1 DPPMCTKRRKTD
13 EIKASPKQV
22 DAHIRA
28 FINAVITSAQKPI
41 GSSSSAKEKLA
52 SVVGKS
58 FVKRKRNVP
67 RCDASTQTEE
77 EAFIEPPTPVPQ
89 PPPSPTALLSENAAA
104 YYASVTTSEGLFA
117 PDTGPSNTDLQYFA
131 SDSVS
136 KISEVRQLLTD
147 WMRQYEQWFYQNFG
161 VDVNSVPTEMH
172 TAHAP
177 APPPPP
183 PPPPL
188 QQDSDSDRAVAC
200 QTPFRISSEPVM
212 YPQSLIYAPASVNP
226 LASILSAQVAA
237 QNLLSRY
244 IITQQTQQQEQM
256 MAVAAAAA
264 AAASMAAL
272 PTPVVCLPPA
282 KPRLVAPA
290 PATEVGAAAGIDPKM
305 ADSPEL
311 CGPVT
316 QYGAYGILRPCPLD
330 VVDTQ
335 NGNGD
340 MSETQEG
347 EEELPIYITPEDYRN
362 RPHSW
367 MPPPPPTVL
376 LIRKQTLVCVMQL
389 QICKKAHEIDVR
401 KASATK
407 TPLSIDY
414 VAALE
419 STVERYAKVKVTYVF
434 SRINRLPTEA
444 QTPFI
449 CGLKRI
455 VLATPSIEKQ
465 SMSPSPPTQSPVTA
479 ENTNGDGEDNV
490 DGVPNK
496 PPLSNSL
503 DIDEEDA
510 IADAGKGEREEE
522 VEIDAACE
530 EHSRA
535 MYICDL
541 LIGDIFI
548 CQALADCKLQAKTC
562 AARKALTLLSRP
574 NFLVGA
580 VRTWYSNESGHGT
593 VDYLTLCLSPKADQ
607 VPQLTPFLAD
617 PLAPIPSDQPISPG
631 DPAESYRVCNPKP
644 FHDLW
649 LYTAL
654 PIAVNVD
661 NARVVLLSLSHT
673 NQHMLFVEQ
682 LVPEQFLAQSAEF
695 SQMTVNFEV
704 EFDSAKGV
712 FTAFSL
718 VDAQRCV
725 KATSINV
732 VIARASA
739 ASRLLRRLKSSQPV
753 VGLLLPPPDPGNE
766 ELVGPRIQDDED
778 SMDPLWGLT
787 EASIVDSLMWGKHEK
802 QFALPIEHLEAH
814 CEIFDILNKDS
825 SPNSKCSIRFYC
837 LTSSSDIRSAA
848 DRNKDP
854 DFAAAGSGFFTSR
867 EHLEQYLEAY
877 AASALVTPLRI
888 SLRALPHALWH
899 VARTAAHSWG
909 LLTRIEFEVPEH
921 LNTAFL
927 LVCKRAPLPRL
938 KRTLF
943 ERTEVGV
950 FYLLSRGDLPLPAL
964 HSLSEADLLDAEP
977 TSTSNS
983 PSDLYPPPPLPDPF
997 NQEDNEIEVND
1008 PLTRMARA
1016 FHATAVKQEASG
1028 TVAVGAEAP
1037 DEADLMLVS
1046 AELNQPSNA
1055 VEILDDLPRQLIPG
1069 IDF

>member
-1 DPPMCTKRRKTD
+1 MDPPICTKRRKTD

-41 GSSSSAKEKLA
+41 GSSSSVKEKLV

-77 EAFIEPPTPVPQ
+77 EAFIEPPTPVSQ

-104 YYASVTTSEGLFA
+104 YYASANVSEGLFA
-117 PDTGPSNTDLQYFA
+117 PNTGPSNTDLQYFA

-136 KISEVRQLLTD
+136 KISSSEVRQLLNN

-161 VDVNSVPTEMH
+161 VDVNSVPTETH

-188 QQDSDSDRAVAC
+188 QQDSDGDRAVAC
-200 QTPFRISSEPVM
+200 QTPFRISSEPVI
-212 YPQSLIYAPASVNP
+212 YPQSLIYAPTSMDP

-244 IITQQTQQQEQM
+244 IITQQTQQQEQI

-282 KPRLVAPA
+282 KPRSVAST
-290 PATEVGAAAGIDPKM
+290 PATEAGAAAGIDPKV
-305 ADSPEL
+305 AESPEL

-330 VVDTQ
+330 VMDTQ
-335 NGNGD
+335 NDNGD
-340 MSETQEG
+340 RSRTQDG

-367 MPPPPPTVL
+367 MPPPPPAVL

-389 QICKKAHEIDVR
+389 QICKKAHEIDMR
-401 KASATK
+401 KASATE
-407 TPLSIDY
+407 TPVSIDY
-414 VAALE
+414 VTALE
-419 STVERYAKVKVTYVF
+419 STVERYVKVKVTYVF
-434 SRINRLPTEA
+434 NRISRLPTKA

-449 CGLKRI
+449 CGLKHI
-455 VLATPSIEKQ
+455 VLETPSIEKLL
-465 SMSPSPPTQSPVTA
+465 MSPSLPTQLPVSA
-479 ENTNGDGEDNV
+479 KNNNGDAEDSV

-496 PPLSNSL
+496 SPASNSL
-503 DIDEEDA
+503 DIDEVNGTADVGRED
-510 IADAGKGEREEE
+510 GKED
-522 VEIDAACE
+522 VKIDAACE

-562 AARKALTLLSRP
+562 AARKALTLLSKP

-580 VRTWYSNESGHGT
+580 VRTWYGSETGYGA

-661 NARVVLLSLSHT
+661 NA
-673 NQHMLFVEQ
+673 

-712 FTAFSL
+712 FTAFGL

-725 KATSINV
+725 KATSNNV
-732 VIARASA
+732 VIARANA
-739 ASRLLRRLKSSQPV
+739 ASRLLQRLKTSQPV
-753 VGLLLPPPDPGNE
+753 VGLLLPPPDPVGNE
-766 ELVGPRIQDDED
+766 ELAGPRIQDDED
-778 SMDPLWGLT
+778 SMHPLWGLT

-814 CEIFDILNKDS
+814 CEIFG
-825 SPNSKCSIRFYC
+825 
-837 LTSSSDIRSAA
+837 SSST

-854 DFAAAGSGFFTSR
+854 DFAAAGSSFFTSR

-899 VARTAAHSWG
+899 MARAAAHSWG
-909 LLTRIEFEVPEH
+909 LLTRIEFE
-921 LNTAFL
+921 
-927 LVCKRAPLPRL
+927 
-938 KRTLF
+938 RTLF

-950 FYLLSRGDLPLPAL
+950 FYLLSRGDLPPPAL
-964 HSLSEADLLDAEP
+964 RSLSEADLLDAEP
-977 TSTSNS
+977 VSASTS
-983 PSDLYPPPPLPDPF
+983 PSDLYPPPLLPDPF
-997 NQEDNEIEVND
+997 AQEDNEMEVND
-1008 PLTRMARA
+1008 PLTRMART

-1028 TVAVGAEAP
+1028 TVAVGADAP
-1037 DEADLMLVS
+1037 DEADLTLVS

-1055 VEILDDLPRQLIPG
+1055 TSERFYCFRSLVHPLTGCEPG
-1069 IDF
+1069 GSIQRLEEETLARERKMVAPSVD

>member
-1 DPPMCTKRRKTD
+1 MDLPICAKRRKTD
-13 EIKASPKQV
+13 EVKASPKQV

-28 FINAVITSAQKPI
+28 FINAVITSAQNPADP
-41 GSSSSAKEKLA
+41 SSSTKSRLA
-52 SVVGKS
+52 SVVSKS
-58 FVKRKRNVP
+58 FVKRRRNVP
-67 RCDASTQTEE
+67 RLDASTQTEE
-77 EAFIEPPTPVPQ
+77 ENFIEPSTPVPQ

-104 YYASVTTSEGLFA
+104 YYASATTSEGTFA
-117 PDTGPSNTDLQYFA
+117 PSTGPSNTDLQYFA

-136 KISEVRQLLTD
+136 KISSSEVRQLLTN
-147 WMRQYEQWFYQNFG
+147 WVRQYEQWFYQNFG
-161 VDVNSVPTEMH
+161 VDVNSVPTEMYTTH
-172 TAHAP
+172 T
-177 APPPPP
+177 PPPPP
-183 PPPPL
+183 PPP
-188 QQDSDSDRAVAC
+188 QDSDSDRAVAC
-200 QTPFRISSEPVM
+200 QTPFCISSEPVM
-212 YPQSLIYAPASVNP
+212 YPQSLIYAPAGVDP
-226 LASILSAQVAA
+226 IASILSAQAAA

-244 IITQQTQQQEQM
+244 IITQQAQQQEQI

-272 PTPVVCLPPA
+272 PTPMVCLPPA
-282 KPRLVAPA
+282 KPLTSIASVPVAE
-290 PATEVGAAAGIDPKM
+290 TGVVAGIDPKV
-305 ADSPEL
+305 AESPEL
-311 CGPVT
+311 SGPVT
-316 QYGAYGILRPCPLD
+316 QYGAYGILRPCPID
-330 VVDTQ
+330 VADTQ
-335 NGNGD
+335 NGDG
-340 MSETQEG
+340 ERGGAREG

-389 QICKKAHEIDVR
+389 QICRKVHEIDVR

-407 TPLSIDY
+407 APVSIDY

-419 STVERYAKVKVTYVF
+419 STVERYVKVKVTYVF
-434 SRINRLPTEA
+434 NRINRLPTKA
-444 QTPFI
+444 QTLFI
-449 CGLKRI
+449 CGPKHA
-455 VLATPSIEKQ
+455 VLATPSIKKHSLSSSLRMQ
-465 SMSPSPPTQSPVTA
+465 PPVPVGI
-479 ENTNGDGEDNV
+479 TNGDTGDSI

-496 PPLSNSL
+496 PFTSNSL
-503 DIDEEDA
+503 DIDSEDVTADVDKVEDEEQM
-510 IADAGKGEREEE
+510 
-522 VEIDAACE
+522 EIDSACE
-530 EHSRA
+530 EHSRT

-541 LIGDIFI
+541 LIGDVFI
-548 CQALADCKLQAKTC
+548 CQALADCKLQAKMC
-562 AARKALTLLSRP
+562 AARKALMVLSRP

-580 VRTWYSNESGHGT
+580 VRTWYGNEPGYGA

-631 DPAESYRVCNPKP
+631 DPAETYRVCNPKP
-644 FHDLW
+644 FYDLW

-661 NARVVLLSLSHT
+661 NA
-673 NQHMLFVEQ
+673 

-695 SQMTVNFEV
+695 SQMTVNFEL
-704 EFDSAKGV
+704 EFDPAEGV
-712 FTAFSL
+712 FTAFGL

-732 VIARASA
+732 VTARAKA
-739 ASRLLRRLKSSQPV
+739 ASRLLRRLKISQPV
-753 VGLLLPPPDPGNE
+753 VGLLLPPPDPLADD
-766 ELVGPRIQDDED
+766 ELPGSRVQDDED
-778 SMDPLWGLT
+778 SMHPLWGLT

-814 CEIFDILNKDS
+814 CEIFG
-825 SPNSKCSIRFYC
+825 
-837 LTSSSDIRSAA
+837 SSSVARS
-848 DRNKDP
+848 KDP
-854 DFAAAGSGFFTSR
+854 DFAAAGSCFFTSR

-899 VARTAAHSWG
+899 MARTAAHSWG

-950 FYLLSRGDLPLPAL
+950 FYLLSRGNLPPLAL
-964 HSLSEADLLDAEP
+964 RSLSEADLLDAEP
-977 TSTSNS
+977 VSASSS
-983 PSDLYPPPPLPDPF
+983 PSTVHPPPLLSDPF
-997 NQEDNEIEVND
+997 TQEDNEMEIND

-1016 FHATAVKQEASG
+1016 FHATAVKQEA
-1028 TVAVGAEAP
+1028 TDAVALGA

>member
-1 DPPMCTKRRKTD
+1 MDPSICTKRRKT
-13 EIKASPKQV
+13 EGVKPPPRQV

-28 FINAVITSAQKPI
+28 FINAVITSAQKSTD
-41 GSSSSAKEKLA
+41 SSTSTKSKLA

-77 EAFIEPPTPVPQ
+77 EDFIEPPTPVPQ

-104 YYASVTTSEGLFA
+104 YYASTATSEGPFSLNA
-117 PDTGPSNTDLQYFA
+117 GPSNTDLQYFA
-131 SDSVS
+131 SNSVS
-136 KISEVRQLLTD
+136 KISSSEVRQLLTN

-161 VDVNSVPTEMH
+161 VDVNSVPTEIH
-172 TAHAP
+172 TAHTP

-183 PPPPL
+183 PPPPPPR

-200 QTPFRISSEPVM
+200 QTPFRISSGPVM
-212 YPQSLIYAPASVNP
+212 YPQPLIYAPASMNP

-237 QNLLSRY
+237 QNFLPRY
-244 IITQQTQQQEQM
+244 IITQQTQQQEQI
-256 MAVAAAAA
+256 MAVAA

-272 PTPVVCLPPA
+272 PTPLVCLPPA
-282 KPRLVAPA
+282 KPRPTVAPVPVA
-290 PATEVGAAAGIDPKM
+290 EADTAAGIDLKV
-305 ADSPEL
+305 AESLEL

-330 VVDTQ
+330 VMDTQ
-335 NGNGD
+335 NGNGHRGG
-340 MSETQEG
+340 TREG
-347 EEELPIYITPEDYRN
+347 GEELPIYITPEDYRN

-389 QICKKAHEIDVR
+389 QIRKKAHEIDMR

-407 TPLSIDY
+407 APVNIDY

-419 STVERYAKVKVTYVF
+419 STVEKYVKVKVTYVF
-434 SRINRLPTEA
+434 NRINRLPTKA

-449 CGLKRI
+449 YGLKHV
-455 VLATPSIEKQ
+455 VLESPSIEKE
-465 SMSPSPPTQSPVTA
+465 SVLPLPPTQSPVTT
-479 ENTNGDGEDNV
+479 ENTNCEPEENIV
-490 DGVPNK
+490 GVTNK
-496 PPLSNSL
+496 PPSSNSL

-510 IADAGKGEREEE
+510 IADSGGEEGEED
-522 VEIDAACE
+522 VEIDATRE
-530 EHSRA
+530 EHSKA

-548 CQALADCKLQAKTC
+548 CQALADCKLQAKAC
-562 AARKALTLLSRP
+562 AAREALVLLSRP
-574 NFLVGA
+574 NFLVGG
-580 VRTWYSNESGHGT
+580 VRTWYGKEAGYSG

-617 PLAPIPSDQPISPG
+617 PLVPIPSDQPVNPG

-661 NARVVLLSLSHT
+661 NA
-673 NQHMLFVEQ
+673 

-712 FTAFSL
+712 FTAFGL

-725 KATSINV
+725 KATAINV
-732 VIARASA
+732 AIARANA
-739 ASRLLRRLKSSQPV
+739 ASRLLRRLKTSQPV
-753 VGLLLPPPDPGNE
+753 VGLLLPPPDPGDE

-778 SMDPLWGLT
+778 SMHPLWGLT

-814 CEIFDILNKDS
+814 CEIFG
-825 SPNSKCSIRFYC
+825 
-837 LTSSSDIRSAA
+837 SSSAN
-848 DRNKDP
+848 RNTDP
-854 DFAAAGSGFFTSR
+854 EFAAAGSGFFTSH
-867 EHLEQYLEAY
+867 EHLERYLEAY

-899 VARTAAHSWG
+899 FARTAAHSWG

-950 FYLLSRGDLPLPAL
+950 FYLLSCGDLPPPAL
-964 HSLSEADLLDAEP
+964 RSLSEADLLDAEP
-977 TSTSNS
+977 ASAPTP
-983 PSDLYPPPPLPDPF
+983 PSAVYPPTPLSDPF
-997 NQEDNEIEVND
+997 NQEDDEMGMND
-1008 PLTRMARA
+1008 SLTRMART
-1016 FHATAVKQEASG
+1016 FHATAIKREASD
-1028 TVAVGAEAP
+1028 TVAAGVEVP
-1037 DEADLMLVS
+1037 EEADLMLVS